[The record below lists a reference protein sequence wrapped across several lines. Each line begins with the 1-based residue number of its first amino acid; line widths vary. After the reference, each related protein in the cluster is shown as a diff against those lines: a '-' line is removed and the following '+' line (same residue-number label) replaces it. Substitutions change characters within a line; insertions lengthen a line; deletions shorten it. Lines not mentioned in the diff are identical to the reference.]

1 MDITIIKDST
11 ATGKHGTFLKGIH
24 WKNINYGWIDL
35 TIYTETVQAAGHS
48 SAKEAFARMMERQEG
63 GRYEKNR
70 ENQCF
75 VMWVTADRNLRNLR
89 IAESLCP
96 VSGKQWKSSEFIW
109 KNIG

>member
-1 MDITIIKDST
+1 M
-11 ATGKHGTFLKGIH
+11 
-24 WKNINYGWIDL
+24 
-35 TIYTETVQAAGHS
+35 
-48 SAKEAFARMMERQEG
+48 

-96 VSGKQWKSSEFIW
+96 VSGKQWKSSDSSGRISDEWGKEVPWETEENVLPGGLIS
-109 KNIG
+109 KIPRIVNDGADCYVRAK